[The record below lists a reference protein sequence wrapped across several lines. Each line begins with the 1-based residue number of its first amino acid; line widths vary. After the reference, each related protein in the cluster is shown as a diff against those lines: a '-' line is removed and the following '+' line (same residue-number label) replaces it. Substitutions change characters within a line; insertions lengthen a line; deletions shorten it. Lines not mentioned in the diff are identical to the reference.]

1 MYAKTL
7 ALGFCLAW
15 VTGCGHGPDVR
26 SVEPTFSKF
35 DYPVARKGDV
45 VETYHGVEV
54 ADPYRWLE
62 DPDSEETRA
71 WIDAENALPDCCWP
85 KVCCS
90 SFFPSQLPNY
100 RYRIA

>member
-26 SVEPTFSKF
+26 SAEPTFSKF

-71 WIDAENALPDCCWP
+71 WIDAENALTFDFLESIPER
-85 KVCCS
+85 S
-90 SFFPSQLPNY
+90 
-100 RYRIA
+100 RINARVTEL